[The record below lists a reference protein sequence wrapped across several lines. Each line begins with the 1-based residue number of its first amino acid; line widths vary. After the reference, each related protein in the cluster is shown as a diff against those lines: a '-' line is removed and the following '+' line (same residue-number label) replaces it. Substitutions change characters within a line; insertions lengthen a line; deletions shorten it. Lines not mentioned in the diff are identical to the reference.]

1 MHTQFRGRALIKFL
15 FWAVSTVLVFA
26 YAISTYRSGQMVR
39 WYYFQAKADGYA
51 INAKAFEQATREN
64 PVSLV
69 IGEFADVAGQRA
81 VRVAKGSRLPQGTNG
96 VIDLATVD
104 AGDRVRL
111 DGGQLVVTVP
121 WQIKE
126 AKGFKF
132 RDGFTHKNIRTNPW
146 AGLWNL
152 VMVGLV
158 GLCLGFLAEGF
169 TDVLGL
175 KFEKIDHSVGH

>member
-1 MHTQFRGRALIKFL
+1 METQSRGRALIKFL
-15 FWAVSTVLVFA
+15 FWMVATVLTFS
-26 YAISTYRSGQMVR
+26 YTINTYRSGQLVR

-51 INAKAFEQATREN
+51 INAKAFEQATRER
-64 PVSLV
+64 PVSLAV
-69 IGEFADVAGQRA
+69 GDFPDVRGLRA
-81 VRVAKGSRLPQGTNG
+81 ARVTKGSRLPEGTNG

>member
-26 YAISTYRSGQMVR
+26 YAINTYRSGQLVR

-51 INAKAFEQATREN
+51 INSHAFEQATREN
-64 PVSLV
+64 PVSLAV
-69 IGEFADVAGQRA
+69 GEFADVTGQRA
-81 VRVAKGSRLPQGTNG
+81 VRVTRGSRLPEGTNG

-104 AGDRVRL
+104 TGDRVRL
-111 DGGQLVVTVP
+111 DRGQLVVTVP

-169 TDVLGL
+169 TDVLGF
-175 KFEKIDHSVGH
+175 KFQKIDHSVGH

>member
-26 YAISTYRSGQMVR
+26 YAINTYRSGQLVR

-51 INAKAFEQATREN
+51 INSHAFEQATREN
-64 PVSLV
+64 PVSLAV
-69 IGEFADVAGQRA
+69 GEFADVTGQRA
-81 VRVAKGSRLPQGTNG
+81 VRVTRGSRLPEGTNG

-104 AGDRVRL
+104 TGDRVRL
-111 DGGQLVVTVP
+111 DRGQLVVTVP

-175 KFEKIDHSVGH
+175 KFQKIDHSVGH